1 MIIFKIN
8 SNLYPFS
15 VPKAENINR
24 FISDSLTYTIPIV
37 DHAYIS
43 DQIGYVPSAIIFA
56 ISTNGKSITLDA
68 HSFKACVYTPNGM
81 MNLYMGAI
89 EKIYGIK

>member
-37 DHAYIS
+37 DSTLIG
-43 DQIGYVPSAIIFA
+43 DRIGYVPSAMIFA
-56 ISTNGKSITLDA
+56 ISTNGKSITRNED
-68 HSFKACVYTPNGM
+68 SFKACVYTPNGM
-81 MNLYMGAI
+81 MNLYMGTI